1 MERSQFMPQPIIV
14 TMGDPSGI
22 GPEVIVKAFAMGT
35 LSAVDLPLAVAGDA
49 GVLLRAAEACGISAH
64 LAEAPGSSGE
74 KIALILNERPVSIQ
88 SLSRIAEG
96 RAPFGSPD
104 SCGGQAM
111 AAYIEWACAECL
123 AGRAAGMVT
132 APINKE
138 ILKAAGFAYPGHTEL
153 LTERCGLSDSVMM
166 LAGERLRVC
175 LVTTHCA
182 YREVPRRLSR
192 EKILSTLRIVAA
204 DFKRYFGC
212 RRPRLAVLALNPH
225 AGEAGLFGDEEVRLI
240 APAIAAA
247 QAEGIDASGPHSA
260 DSLFWFAVRGDY
272 DAVICM
278 YHDQGLIPLKLLHF
292 EDAVNVTLG
301 LPIIRT
307 SVDHG
312 TAYDLAGT
320 GRANP
325 ASLVAAIKMA
335 AAMIKSER
343 EAGQSPA
350 TCQPAPGTWN

>member
-1 MERSQFMPQPIIV
+1 M
-14 TMGDPSGI
+14 
-22 GPEVIVKAFAMGT
+22 
-35 LSAVDLPLAVAGDA
+35 SAVDLPLVVAGDA
-49 GVLLRAAEACGISAH
+49 GILRRAAEVCGIPVQATASTDPAGNP
-64 LAEAPGSSGE
+64 LE
-74 KIALILNERPVSIQ
+74 LILNGRPVHIRP
-88 SLSRIAEG
+88 LSRIAAG
-96 RAPFGSPD
+96 RSPFGRPD
-104 SCGGQAM
+104 SSGGLAM
-111 AAYIEWACAECL
+111 ASYIEWACAECL

-138 ILKAAGFAYPGHTEL
+138 LLRKAGFAYPGHTEL
-153 LTERCGLSDSVMM
+153 LTERCGTADAVMM

-182 YREVPRRLSR
+182 YREVPGRLSQ
-192 EKILSTLRIVAA
+192 EKILTTLRIVAA
-204 DFKRYFGC
+204 AFKRYFGC

-225 AGEAGLFGDEEVRLI
+225 AGEAGLFGDEEARLI

-247 QAEGIDASGPHSA
+247 QAEGMDASGPYSA
-260 DSLFWFAVRGDY
+260 DTLFWFAARGDY

-292 EDAVNVTLG
+292 EDGVNVTLG

-325 ASLVAAIKMA
+325 ASLVAAIRMA
-335 AAMIKSER
+335 AGMAKSER
-343 EAGQSPA
+343 ESGAQGSIR
-350 TCQPAPGTWN
+350 QPTPGTRN